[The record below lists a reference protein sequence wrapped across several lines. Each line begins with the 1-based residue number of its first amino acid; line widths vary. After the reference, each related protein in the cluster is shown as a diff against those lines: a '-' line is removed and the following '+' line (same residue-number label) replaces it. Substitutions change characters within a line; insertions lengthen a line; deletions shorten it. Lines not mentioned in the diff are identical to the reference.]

1 MTKNKNPHAADG
13 DSVLQQNLD
22 YQAPGRAVGLSVM
35 LSLVLFT
42 AVFMSYQSAR
52 LDQAAV
58 DDGSQRAEIAA
69 SPRFDAAH
77 FSLPSDELWGFV
89 PIPAGAFL
97 MGSDPRRDRMA
108 YENERWSPTA
118 LQGSVTL
125 PDYFMGRFEVTNAQF
140 AAYLRATNES
150 MRAQFTARLAG
161 DTQAE
166 GQSQTQPPGQGGDL
180 PVTGV
185 TLPQMLGY
193 ARWLDAQLRNSSE
206 LPSALRAALDSG
218 ARVTLPSEAEW
229 EKAARG
235 TQGAIFPW
243 GMQPS
248 ESYANFGSSSLLPV
262 GSLACD
268 TCSYGLSDMAGNA
281 WELTRSPLRAYPFD
295 IEASPEAVLEADPLW
310 VMRGGSFQDGI
321 NNVRSA
327 VRGAVDPSV
336 RNATI
341 GFRLALSTLP

>member
-58 DDGSQRAEIAA
+58 ADGSQRAEIAA

-89 PIPAGAFL
+89 PIPAGVFL

-108 YENERWSPTA
+108 YENERWSPAA

-125 PDYFMGRFEVTNAQF
+125 PDYFIARFEVSNAQF
-140 AAYLRATNES
+140 AAYLRATNET
-150 MRAQFTARLAG
+150 MLAQFTARLAG
-161 DTQAE
+161 DTHAE

-193 ARWLDAQLRNSSE
+193 ARWLDAQLRASSE

-218 ARVTLPSEAEW
+218 ARVDAAQRGRVGEGGEGYARRDLPLGHAAE
-229 EKAARG
+229 
-235 TQGAIFPW
+235 
-243 GMQPS
+243 
-248 ESYANFGSSSLLPV
+248 
-262 GSLACD
+262 
-268 TCSYGLSDMAGNA
+268 
-281 WELTRSPLRAYPFD
+281 
-295 IEASPEAVLEADPLW
+295 
-310 VMRGGSFQDGI
+310 
-321 NNVRSA
+321 
-327 VRGAVDPSV
+327 
-336 RNATI
+336 
-341 GFRLALSTLP
+341 